1 MEEKYRV
8 TENFDDI
15 DLEVVSGVSDKGSV
29 TISSAESFT
38 TVIFSYTH

>member
-15 DLEVVSGVSDKGSV
+15 DLEIVSVVSNKGKV
-29 TISSAESFT
+29 TNL
-38 TVIFSYTH
+38 